1 MMDGVQPQ
9 KYQKVTLLSNM
20 SPAFIT
26 SYIVVISTV
35 RSLLVDP
42 DPDWAVGGEVY
53 VAFTNN
59 RPQYDE
65 TAREWTQK
73 HAMD

>member
-1 MMDGVQPQ
+1 M
-9 KYQKVTLLSNM
+9 
-20 SPAFIT
+20 
-26 SYIVVISTV
+26 